1 MNLTDPL
8 SKAALLYALG
18 LDGSD
23 VAASAFGYVPPSLH
37 ELHPPTAEQRQA
49 DRARRR
55 KVGATLPSA
64 PKAMRPLPAE
74 RRCNACGET
83 KPAAQFYTEHSGAR
97 LSSWCRECQRA
108 RNQRRR
114 AAERN
119 AGAMA

>member
-8 SKAALLYALG
+8 TCAALLYALG

-23 VAASAFGYVPPSLH
+23 AAASAFGYTAPSLH

-55 KVGATLPSA
+55 KLGATLPSA
-64 PKAMRPLPAE
+64 PKPQRVLPAE
-74 RRCNACGET
+74 RRCNACGEI
-83 KPAAQFYTEHSGAR
+83 KPAAQFYVEHGDAR
-97 LSSWCRECQRA
+97 LSSWCRGCQRA

-114 AAERN
+114 AAERD